1 MKEYIELMKELG
13 FIDTTG
19 NRQGNKIVKQFT
31 KYNDN
36 GLITDTINYFYTRKT
51 GVTVFTNSV
60 KHAGGCRL
68 DHNLLFAV
76 QSIFY
81 ELQRELEKGNKR
93 K

>member
-1 MKEYIELMKELG
+1 MKEYIELMKDLG
-13 FIDTTG
+13 FIDTTDKRKSG
-19 NRQGNKIVKQFT
+19 KLVKQFT

-68 DHNLLFAV
+68 DHDLLFAV

-81 ELQRELEKGNKR
+81 ELQEEMKQEK
-93 K
+93 

>member
-1 MKEYIELMKELG
+1 MTEGIRLMKALG

-19 NRQGNKIVKQFT
+19 NRQSSKIIKQFT

-68 DHNLLFAV
+68 DHDLLFAV

-81 ELQRELEKGNKR
+81 ELQYEMKQEK
-93 K
+93 